1 MIASMSSRGLI
12 PIIISTILEF
22 VFISATNG
30 MQQHLHLSGSNSV
43 NNLYLKSEDR
53 LNTLSNLSYDNIV
66 VWQCI
71 HRCRKDY
78 FSIYPMSVTKEFITW
93 LAVTW
98 GVSLT
103 MAQDG
108 YNLSPKFDIIADDK
122 YTMFI
127 LKYSK

>member
-1 MIASMSSRGLI
+1 
-12 PIIISTILEF
+12 
-22 VFISATNG
+22 
-30 MQQHLHLSGSNSV
+30 MQQRLHSSGANLV

-66 VWQCI
+66 VWKCI
-71 HRCRKDY
+71 HRCRDDY
-78 FSIYPMSVTKEFITW
+78 FSIYLQSFTREFITW